1 MKLNISKNELVEAL
15 SIVSR
20 ATSNRP
26 TIPILSGILI
36 QASGEDIR
44 FYGTDLETSI
54 QTAVSGLVEQ
64 EGGVVVPGKIF
75 NDIVRSLPDA
85 SILLEKEGETL
96 SIKAQQSNF
105 SIRILPAEDFAKFPD
120 IEGVE
125 SIKLPV
131 KILEG
136 MVRKVGKAVSRDE
149 TRAVLTGILVQIGEG
164 TIKMV
169 ATDSYRLAIAEREL
183 EEGAGNERF
192 EALIP
197 GKAFEDVIKMAAKS
211 DDLDITLTSNQV
223 RFEFGKTVFVTRRI
237 EGNYPNYKN
246 LLPDS
251 YNLKVNLSQEEILEA
266 TKRVALMAVSNTAI
280 KLSISVEDST
290 LVMSSHSNDYGQA
303 EEAIMVKVE
312 GEDREISVNHAYL
325 LDGLSA
331 VGSEFITLEI
341 QEAMKPGII
350 KSEEEGFT
358 YLFMPVRP
366 S

>member
-1 MKLNISKNELVEAL
+1 MKLNISKAELAEAL

-36 QASGEDIR
+36 QATGDQIR

-54 QTAVSGLVEQ
+54 QSEVDGLVEQ
-64 EGGVVVPGKIF
+64 EGSTVVPGKVF
-75 NDIVRSLPDA
+75 GDIIRSLPD
-85 SILLEKEGETL
+85 SSVLLEKAGDSL
-96 SIKAQQSNF
+96 AIKAHQTNF
-105 SIRILPAEDFAKFPD
+105 TIRTLPAEDFAKFPE
-120 IEGVE
+120 IKGTE
-125 SIKLPV
+125 SIELPT
-131 KILEG
+131 KALEG

-164 TIKMV
+164 IIKMV
-169 ATDSYRLAIAEREL
+169 ATDSYRLAIVEGKL
-183 EEGAGNERF
+183 EGEDKNTQF

-197 GKAFEDVIKMAAKS
+197 GKAFEDVIKMAPKNGS
-211 DDLDITLTSNQV
+211 IKITLTSNQV
-223 RFEFGKTVFVTRRI
+223 RFEFDKTVFVTRRI

-246 LLPDS
+246 LLPDH
-251 YNLKVNLSQEEILEA
+251 YNLKINLSQEEMLEA

-280 KLSISVEDST
+280 KLSISTEDSAM
-290 LVMSSHSNDYGQA
+290 VMSSHSNDYGQA
-303 EEAIMVKVE
+303 EEAIIVKTE
-312 GEDREISVNHAYL
+312 GEDREISANHTYL
-325 LDGLSA
+325 PDGLS
-331 VGSEFITLEI
+331 VIGSEFITLEI

-350 KSEEEGFT
+350 RSEEEGFV